1 MKFGFDQTTKPTP
14 QKINL
19 LFDLIVGVCGVLAGF
34 ATSATFIAHSVADV
48 ISSMMTALIIPI
60 LLLCKRFFGAEVDTM
75 NVPVGDVKVIEEHKH
90 LQLSTDSI
98 N

>member
-19 LFDLIVGVCGVLAGF
+19 LFDLIVGISGVVAGF
-34 ATSATFIAHSVADV
+34 VTTAAFISHGVSDV
-48 ISSMMTALIIPI
+48 ISSLLTALIIPV
-60 LLLCKRFFGAEVDTM
+60 LLLFKRFFGAEVDARR
-75 NVPVGDVKVIEEHKH
+75 VPIGDVKVIEEHKH
-90 LQLSTDSI
+90 LQLSADSG